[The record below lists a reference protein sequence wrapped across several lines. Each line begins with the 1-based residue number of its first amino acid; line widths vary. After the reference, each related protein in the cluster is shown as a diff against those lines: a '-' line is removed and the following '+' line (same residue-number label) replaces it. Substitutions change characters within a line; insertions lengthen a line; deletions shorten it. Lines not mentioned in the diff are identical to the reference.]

1 MPLYRWHGMNI
12 EGSTRH
18 GIEEAIDHASLRNIL
33 LLENIALLSAR
44 ETSPM
49 WQYLQLLIRS
59 RPSTYACHLFFTHLS
74 SFLQAGIP
82 LKQALTILQGVQ
94 SNSRLKN
101 DIHAMTVALE
111 QGQPL
116 YAIIKNYPYFPAYA
130 HPLIQTSEQ
139 TGNLIAAL
147 NTISVMMLADDEFQK
162 NVSAAC
168 TGPIITIATAGIIL
182 VVTFTVLMPQFVQL
196 YKQCNVP
203 PPSIMV
209 LGSTMA
215 SFLTPSVF
223 MISGCLLMGMLLV
236 LNLCRKKISFM
247 SFAARLPFVRNTLLH
262 ADILRWLTIMH
273 AYTSN
278 GLSIVNACTAMAQS
292 TKNPITQQLIQA
304 SINAL
309 QAGKKLSDGFA
320 LLQQQSSISFIGPLI
335 SIGEETGDVTP
346 MLAQAKQELTAIM
359 QQQTALFTKLIGPFL
374 TIATG
379 LLIGGLLVI
388 LYLPI
393 MQLGSLIKF

>member
-1 MPLYRWHGMNI
+1 
-12 EGSTRH
+12 
-18 GIEEAIDHASLRNIL
+18 
-33 LLENIALLSAR
+33 
-44 ETSPM
+44 
-49 WQYLQLLIRS
+49 
-59 RPSTYACHLFFTHLS
+59 
-74 SFLQAGIP
+74 
-82 LKQALTILQGVQ
+82 LQGVQ

-309 QAGKKLSDGFA
+309 QAG
-320 LLQQQSSISFIGPLI
+320 SISFIGPLI